1 MPHYHFSGDKNSQ
14 CRCVREKQ
22 SITRVIANPASTP
35 TTLEVE
41 VHHRVI
47 EDIDRGEDKY
57 TAVKVVTCQNSKENI
72 NLHSG
77 TGTVQQLVQQGPKST
92 GRGRRT
98 LEIASFD
105 NVFAPYIKPPT

>member
-1 MPHYHFSGDKNSQ
+1 
-14 CRCVREKQ
+14 
-22 SITRVIANPASTP
+22 VIANPANPP

-47 EDIDRGEDKY
+47 EDIDSGEDKY
-57 TAVKVVTCQNSKENI
+57 TAVKVVTCRSSKESI
-72 NLHSG
+72 NLGG
-77 TGTVQQLVQQGPKST
+77 TDTVLQLIQQGPKNNGS
-92 GRGRRT
+92 RGRRT

>member
-1 MPHYHFSGDKNSQ
+1 M
-14 CRCVREKQ
+14 
-22 SITRVIANPASTP
+22 IANPASAP

-41 VHHRVI
+41 VHHR
-47 EDIDRGEDKY
+47 EIDCGEDKY